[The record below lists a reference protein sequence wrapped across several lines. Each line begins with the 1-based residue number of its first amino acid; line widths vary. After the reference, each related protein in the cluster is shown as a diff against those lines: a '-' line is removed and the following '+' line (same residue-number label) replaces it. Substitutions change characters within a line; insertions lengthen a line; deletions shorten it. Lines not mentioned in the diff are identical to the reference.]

1 MADDADTSVLDVNPR
16 TVGGQEQNLTG
27 PVIPPGGTD
36 SVLPQRNP
44 FLQDAGYDPA
54 KSTEVS
60 HQLAG
65 IEQKKLDKLTWVDQ
79 QAEGR
84 LEQDR
89 SRMDHAYRL
98 EAASADDPAL
108 RPWNAEQARSSMIRG
123 PLEQFGSI
131 GSIFAMAA
139 SAFTRQPMVS
149 ALNAGAAAM
158 TAIHQS
164 DEETYKSAYQ
174 AWKDN
179 SNLALKRFDMERTLY
194 EDANKLATT
203 DMSLWPQKRLSI
215 AAQFDDQK
223 TILMMQNGMIKE
235 VLEKDSHA
243 VDMADKL
250 RKAQEGF
257 EDFNRKVSIWRDDPR
272 SKGST
277 MERLELLRDIAS
289 AEHPQLRLPSPEQQ
303 YISQRTQELVG
314 QGVPQTAAM
323 YQAGQEW
330 KTRPTSSQP
339 TLAGEK
345 AQVIEKAKAEFRA
358 AHDGREPNAEES
370 KEIVDKATQ
379 SNASMTISKM
389 DAQEIARRAK
399 EYEADGM
406 DKTAAYDQAK
416 TEVQNKPTLTEEE
429 ATYMAKQYMQ
439 GDKSVLQNL
448 GRGVQGQANLIYL
461 RKKVVELA
469 KKEDVSPAEL
479 ATRMTE
485 FSGMMAAQRTL
496 GQRTA
501 NVELFNNEAIN
512 MMDIA
517 QAKSREVPRTQF
529 PSVNKAL
536 LAFEQ
541 QKGDPA
547 VRAFG
552 AAINTVVNTYAKA
565 INGGSAGTVS
575 DKDHAREILKA
586 ADTPEQFDA
595 VMNILKQELQAAR
608 TAPGQVRQEL
618 RSLSGGGSTIEQGKV
633 PPPQNVIRYD
643 AQGNR
648 IQ

>member
-1 MADDADTSVLDVNPR
+1 MTDTFVNEAR
-16 TVGGQEQNLTG
+16 VGGQDQNLTG
-27 PVIPPGGTD
+27 DIIPPGGTG
-36 SVLPQRNP
+36 SVLPQSD
-44 FLQDAGYDPA
+44 FMGDVKEHDAKIG
-54 KSTEVS
+54 VVQG
-60 HQLAG
+60 QLAG
-65 IEQKKLDKLTWVDQ
+65 AAEKAKTRGSFVDDQAAARAETYQ
-79 QAEGR
+79 QEMEHSYS
-84 LEQDR
+84 LER
-89 SRMDHAYRL
+89 
-98 EAASADDPAL
+98 ASANDPSL
-108 RPWNAEQARSSMIRG
+108 KPWNADKEHSDRVRG
-123 PLEQFGSI
+123 PIEQFGSL
-131 GSIFAMAA
+131 GTIFAMAA

-158 TAIHQS
+158 TAMKNS
-164 DEETYKSAYQ
+164 DEEGYKHAFE

-179 SNLALKRFDMERTLY
+179 SQLAIKRFDMERTMF
-194 EDANKLATT
+194 DDVNKLATSN
-203 DMSLWPQKRLSI
+203 MALWRQKR
-215 AAQFDDQK
+215 AAVATQFGDQQ
-223 TILMMQNGMIKE
+223 TLTLLQNGMDPE
-235 VLEKDSHA
+235 VL
-243 VDMADKL
+243 KL
-250 RKAQEGF
+250 DAQQATTHGKLIENREQMLQMKGEQDIYDAHMKANLPNAKTQLEQLQVKAEAF
-257 EDFNRKVSIWRDDPR
+257 RKVLDSRN
-272 SKGST
+272 KYGSHS
-277 MERLELLRDIAS
+277 L
-289 AEHPQLRLPSPEQQ
+289 EQQ
-303 YISQRTQELVG
+303 YVDQRVKELVE
-314 QGVPQTAAM
+314 QGASPTEAM
-323 YQAGQEW
+323 SKANQEW
-330 KTRPTSSQP
+330 KARPGSSQP

-379 SNASMTISKM
+379 SNVSMTIGKM
-389 DAQEIARRAK
+389 DAQEIARRSK
-399 EYEADGM
+399 EYEKDGM

-416 TEVQNKPTLTEEE
+416 TEVMNKPTLTEEE
-429 ATYMAKQYMQ
+429 ASYMAKQYMQ

-469 KKEDVSPAEL
+469 KQEGVSPAEL

-529 PSVNKAL
+529 PSVNRAL
-536 LAFEQ
+536 LAYERQ
-541 QKGDPA
+541 TGDPN

-552 AAINTVVNTYAKA
+552 AAINTVINTYAKA

-575 DKDHAREILKA
+575 DKDHAREILKD

-618 RSLSGGGSTIEQGKV
+618 RNLSGGGSTIEQGKV

-648 IQ
+648 I